1 MVVERGEIWWA
12 DLPEPKGSMPGYRH
26 PVLIVQSDRFNR
38 SNLDTVIGIIIT
50 TSLRLANM
58 PGNVVITPRQSGLP
72 EESVISVTQV
82 VTANKSDLLEF
93 VGSLRAEKMEQVENG
108 LRLVLSL

>member
-26 PVLIVQSDRFNR
+26 PILIIQSDQFNQ
-38 SNLDTVIGIIIT
+38 SSLETVIGIVIT
-50 TSLRLANM
+50 SNMRLSNM
-58 PGNVVITPRQSGLP
+58 PGNIVLSPKQSGLRQ
-72 EESVISVTQV
+72 ESVVNITQV

-93 VGSLRAEKMEQVENG
+93 VGTLPLGKIEQIENG